1 MNVSRRT
8 ILKSAAIGAATA
20 IGSAVTRAPA
30 LAESD
35 TVKVASLHDLSGA
48 VDVYGI
54 PSHMCMKVAIDEIN
68 AAGGLLGKK
77 IELKVYDG
85 QSNIKNYPRYA
96 QQAALEDEVVMLQ
109 GVDYRRL
116 ARSDA
121 TGLASLQCSVC
132 LWDDLRRWAL
142 RTERDFGQYR

>member
-1 MNVSRRT
+1 MNISRRT

-20 IGSAVTRAPA
+20 IGSGVTRAPA

-35 TVKVASLHDLSGA
+35 TVKVALRCTNLSGA

-77 IELKVYDG
+77 IELKV
-85 QSNIKNYPRYA
+85 
-96 QQAALEDEVVMLQ
+96 
-109 GVDYRRL
+109 
-116 ARSDA
+116 
-121 TGLASLQCSVC
+121 
-132 LWDDLRRWAL
+132 
-142 RTERDFGQYR
+142 

>member
-1 MNVSRRT
+1 MNISRRT

-54 PSHMCMKVAIDEIN
+54 KPL
-68 AAGGLLGKK
+68 AG
-77 IELKVYDG
+77 
-85 QSNIKNYPRYA
+85 N
-96 QQAALEDEVVMLQ
+96 
-109 GVDYRRL
+109 RRL
-116 ARSDA
+116 SCSLSRFSRQRRGPYRLREIRSW
-121 TGLASLQCSVC
+121 LQ
-132 LWDDLRRWAL
+132 
-142 RTERDFGQYR
+142 

>member
-1 MNVSRRT
+1 MNISRRT

-48 VDVYGI
+48 VDVYGV

-85 QSNIKNYPRYA
+85 QSNIKNTRAMRSRPHWKTKWSCSR
-96 QQAALEDEVVMLQ
+96 
-109 GVDYRRL
+109 
-116 ARSDA
+116 AR
-121 TGLASLQCSVC
+121 
-132 LWDDLRRWAL
+132 
-142 RTERDFGQYR
+142 